1 MNNRLVGGLSQ
12 KSKTMKISTL
22 IVSFLISSWFLNSD
36 KTEINT
42 EVTVNGVTYLYGE
55 INRAGL
61 KSANYKSWFTAN
73 YNRYQPKTE
82 KLASIKNGRL
92 EGLKVKLLMATWC
105 GDSKRNVPIF
115 YKILDSIGFNEEQ
128 LQVWALDRRKHGP
141 NNEQI
146 QYGVTR
152 VPTIIFYRND
162 KEIGRFVERLKP
174 GENMEDIII
183 GIINKK

>member
-1 MNNRLVGGLSQ
+1 MKTFTLLASLLIYSSCLLS
-12 KSKTMKISTL
+12 
-22 IVSFLISSWFLNSD
+22 SD
-36 KTEINT
+36 KAEINK
-42 EVTVNGVTYLYGE
+42 EVTVNGLTYLYGE

-61 KSANYKSWFTAN
+61 KSANYKNWFTAN
-73 YNRYQPKTE
+73 YDRYQPNTG
-82 KLASIKNGRL
+82 KLANMENGKL

-115 YKILDSIGFNEEQ
+115 YKILDGIGFNEEQ

-174 GENMEDIII
+174 GQNMEDIII
-183 GIINKK
+183 GIINKR